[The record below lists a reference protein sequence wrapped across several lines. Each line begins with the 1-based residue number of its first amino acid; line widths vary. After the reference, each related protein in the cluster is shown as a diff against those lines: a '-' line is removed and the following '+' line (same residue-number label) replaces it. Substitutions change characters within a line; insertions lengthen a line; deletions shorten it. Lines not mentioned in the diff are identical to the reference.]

1 MPCPIVRPIIFDM
14 KHITKAYRLI
24 ALTLVV
30 IVVSLMPEVSTAAE
44 FSNESLDYKVMYKW
58 GLVNKQAGHATL
70 SVRRKGAY
78 YITQLTAASE
88 RWADRFYKVRDTL
101 KGSIEIRE
109 FKPQFYEKIAH
120 EGDDHKHDMVR
131 YTHHGAA
138 KVSAK
143 CTRTKRDKKG
153 RLTVN
158 QSINLEATGTT
169 LDMLS
174 AFYYMRTLPFES
186 WQAGHVVTVNVFS
199 GKRKELLTIKYIGKD
214 NVRYDKRN
222 YSAYHIRF
230 TFNGNGGKKTS
241 DDMDAW
247 ITADSRRI
255 PVKLEGKLKVG
266 KVQCFYTGK

>member
-1 MPCPIVRPIIFDM
+1 M

-109 FKPQFYEKIAH
+109 FKPQFYEKIA
-120 EGDDHKHDMVR
+120 
-131 YTHHGAA
+131 
-138 KVSAK
+138 
-143 CTRTKRDKKG
+143 
-153 RLTVN
+153 
-158 QSINLEATGTT
+158 QI
-169 LDMLS
+169 
-174 AFYYMRTLPFES
+174 
-186 WQAGHVVTVNVFS
+186 
-199 GKRKELLTIKYIGKD
+199 
-214 NVRYDKRN
+214 
-222 YSAYHIRF
+222 
-230 TFNGNGGKKTS
+230 
-241 DDMDAW
+241 
-247 ITADSRRI
+247 
-255 PVKLEGKLKVG
+255 
-266 KVQCFYTGK
+266 